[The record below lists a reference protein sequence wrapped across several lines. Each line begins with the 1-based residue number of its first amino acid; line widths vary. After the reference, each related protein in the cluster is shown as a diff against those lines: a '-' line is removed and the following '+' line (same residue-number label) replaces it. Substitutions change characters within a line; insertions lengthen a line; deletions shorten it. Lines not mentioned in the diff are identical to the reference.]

1 MGARESRLQ
10 NLAIADGTISEGA
23 NLLETAKQAIEKKY
37 NQEGSKAAVK
47 VVYGDTDSVFVKFYG
62 KSVAEAI
69 SMGKLISSEISQIW
83 PDPIQLDFEKVLFPS
98 LLQNR
103 KRYAGLLWTT
113 AEKPDMIDIKGI
125 ETNRRDAVPL
135 ISQVIGDIFE
145 LIFPHKN
152 NSPAQ
157 KITSTDR
164 LAIIDRVKESVRR
177 DVQRIINGEL
187 NMSHFIMTK
196 GLWLGTE
203 AADYNTKQVHI
214 SVIDKMRNRDSRR
227 MFKDGERISYVFTSG
242 APNAKGYEKGE
253 DPVYIIDKGLPIDY
267 QYYLDRKEMSKVID
281 HGS

>member
-1 MGARESRLQ
+1 MQ

-23 NLLETAKQAIEKKY
+23 NLLEAAKQAIEKKY
-37 NQEGSKAAVK
+37 NKDESKTAVK

-69 SMGKLISSEISQIW
+69 TMGKLISTEISQIW

-113 AEKPDMIDIKGI
+113 AEKPDTIDIKGI

-152 NSPAQ
+152 NCSTQ
-157 KITSTDR
+157 KIVPADR

-214 SVIDKMRNRDSRR
+214 SVIDKMRIRDNRR

-267 QYYLDRKEMSKVID
+267 QYYLDRK
-281 HGS
+281 